1 MTYNEQ
7 RLAVASSQLKLM
19 LIGFDV
25 VVKDMVDEYD
35 EGYAAKIEPY
45 ANAISEMKDLVTY
58 LTKEVQNERAKE

>member
-7 RLAVASSQLKLM
+7 RLATAGNQLKLM

-25 VVKDMVDEYD
+25 VIKDMVDEYD

-45 ANAISEMKDLVTY
+45 ANAIFDMKTTVEY
-58 LTKEVQNERAKE
+58 LTKEVQKERAEE